1 MFTAFN
7 SESLWIGTDLKRF
20 NEIRDVLDRENIK
33 YKYKVKDQ
41 LGEWTG
47 SGTLRGRV
55 GSAGNPAEQAKQY
68 EILGDKKNLEQSIQ
82 LCRTLSDRTFRN
94 NIILFIRH
102 QNLRECSKR
111 IWCLFYAAKIEIN
124 FI

>member
-33 YKYKVKDQ
+33 YKYKVNGQ

-47 SGTLRGRV
+47 SGTLRGHE
-55 GSAGNPAEQAKQY
+55 GTPGNPAEQAKQY
-68 EILGDKKNLEQSIQ
+68 EILVDKKNLEQARFVLQ
-82 LCRTLSDRTFRN
+82 
-94 NIILFIRH
+94 
-102 QNLRECSKR
+102 K
-111 IWCLFYAAKIEIN
+111 
-124 FI
+124 

>member
-1 MFTAFN
+1 MFTVLN

-20 NEIRDVLDRENIK
+20 NEIRDILDSQNIK

-47 SGTLRGRV
+47 SGTIRGRV

-68 EILGDKKNLEQSIQ
+68 EILLDSNNLEQSRFAIQ
-82 LCRTLSDRTFRN
+82 
-94 NIILFIRH
+94 
-102 QNLRECSKR
+102 K
-111 IWCLFYAAKIEIN
+111 
-124 FI
+124 

>member
-41 LGEWTG
+41 LGELTG
-47 SGTLRGRV
+47 SGTLMGRV

-68 EILGDKKNLEQSIQ
+68 EILVDKKNLEQARFVLQ
-82 LCRTLSDRTFRN
+82 
-94 NIILFIRH
+94 
-102 QNLRECSKR
+102 K
-111 IWCLFYAAKIEIN
+111 
-124 FI
+124 

>member
-33 YKYKVKDQ
+33 HKYKVKDQ

-68 EILGDKKNLEQSIQ
+68 EILVDKKNLEQARFVLQ
-82 LCRTLSDRTFRN
+82 
-94 NIILFIRH
+94 
-102 QNLRECSKR
+102 K
-111 IWCLFYAAKIEIN
+111 
-124 FI
+124 

>member
-41 LGEWTG
+41 PGEWTG

-68 EILGDKKNLEQSIQ
+68 EILVDKKNLEQARFVLQ
-82 LCRTLSDRTFRN
+82 
-94 NIILFIRH
+94 
-102 QNLRECSKR
+102 K
-111 IWCLFYAAKIEIN
+111 
-124 FI
+124 

>member
-1 MFTAFN
+1 MFTVLN

-20 NEIRDVLDRENIK
+20 NEIRDILDSQNIK

-47 SGTLRGRV
+47 SGTIRGRV

-68 EILGDKKNLEQSIQ
+68 EILVDRKNLEQARVAIQ
-82 LCRTLSDRTFRN
+82 
-94 NIILFIRH
+94 
-102 QNLRECSKR
+102 K
-111 IWCLFYAAKIEIN
+111 
-124 FI
+124 

>member
-1 MFTAFN
+1 MFTVLN

-20 NEIRDVLDRENIK
+20 NEIRDILDSQNIK

-47 SGTLRGRV
+47 SGTIRGRV

-68 EILGDKKNLEQSIQ
+68 EILVDRKNLEQA
-82 LCRTLSDRTFRN
+82 RF
-94 NIILFIRH
+94 
-102 QNLRECSKR
+102 
-111 IWCLFYAAKIEIN
+111 EIKK
-124 FI
+124 

>member
-7 SESLWIGTDLKRF
+7 SESLWIGTDLK
-20 NEIRDVLDRENIK
+20 RDVLDRENIK

-68 EILGDKKNLEQSIQ
+68 EILVDKKNLEQARFVLQ
-82 LCRTLSDRTFRN
+82 
-94 NIILFIRH
+94 
-102 QNLRECSKR
+102 K
-111 IWCLFYAAKIEIN
+111 
-124 FI
+124 